1 MRRLALILLA
11 PFIISACG
19 GSPTGPGQQQQQ
31 QCNTRPDNANINIG
45 SAAGTGVVTVTSTAG
60 CTWAAAS
67 GSASLTITSGANG
80 NGSGTIA
87 FSVTENTGAQ
97 RILTITLTP
106 QGAGAIQINVT
117 QAAAPPPIVWALPA
131 IAAAT
136 VGANYTQN
144 IATAAGGTGDFHYQ
158 LDTFGGFPPLGITLG
173 PNGVFAGTPSV
184 AGTANFRVCAVDSS
198 GRQLCQGI
206 AITVNPA
213 AGGGAFLGAWAG
225 TIVLTDGCTTPLPS
239 NYPWTGTFRVSP
251 SGATELVVSV
261 PKAFVFNEV
270 HAVTITGQQLRF
282 TVDFDSLYTFTATF
296 SADFRTL
303 TGSFD
308 GGNCSVPPT
317 IKLPKGTWN
326 GAKQ

>member
-1 MRRLALILLA
+1 MRRLAVFCVL
-11 PFIISACG
+11 FIISACG
-19 GSPTGPGQQQQQ
+19 GSPSGPDAR
-31 QCNTRPDNANINIG
+31 CAATPDNANINIG
-45 SAAGTGVVTVTSTAG
+45 FAAGTGTVTVTSTCAW
-60 CTWAAAS
+60 TAAS
-67 GSASLTITSGANG
+67 NSPALTITSGASG
-80 NGSGTIA
+80 NGAGTIG
-87 FSVTENTGAQ
+87 FSVAENTGQQ
-97 RILTITLTP
+97 RIMNITLTP
-106 QGAGAIQINVT
+106 QGGAGVVITVT
-117 QAAAPPPIVWALPA
+117 QAAPPPPIVWTLPA

-136 VGANYTQN
+136 VGTNYAQN
-144 IATAAGGTGDFHYQ
+144 IATATGGTGDFHYQ

-173 PNGVFAGTPSV
+173 PNGVFGGTPSV

-198 GRQLCQGI
+198 GRQLCQ
-206 AITVNPA
+206 AMTITVNPA

-239 NYPWTGTFRVSP
+239 NYPWTGTFRVSA

-261 PKAFVFNEV
+261 PRAFVFNEV

-303 TGSFD
+303 TGTFT

-317 IKLPKGTWN
+317 VKIPTGTWN
-326 GAKQ
+326 GTKQ